1 MVKKNPYSVD
11 SHIIDYFL
19 SIAEKMEAQLDKEAY
34 AYVKNIF
41 SDEDSSSEN
50 FANLP
55 LGDENI
61 QSLSKKQ
68 NVQNLTQKV

>member
-1 MVKKNPYSVD
+1 MAKQNPFAVD

-19 SIAEKMEAQLDKEAY
+19 SIAEKMESQLDEEAF

-41 SDEDSSSEN
+41 SSEESAEN

-55 LGDENI
+55 MGEENI
-61 QSLSKKQ
+61 QSISKKHTLE
-68 NVQNLTQKV
+68 NLSQK

>member
-1 MVKKNPYSVD
+1 MVKKNPYAVD

-41 SDEDSSSEN
+41 SSEDSEN

-55 LGDENI
+55 LGEENI

-68 NVQNLTQKV
+68 NFQNLAQKV